1 MTLRV
6 SGKNLSIGQ
15 ALRTHVH
22 GRMDGIIAKYN
33 AGSPS
38 GHVTI
43 EPEGSGYRAD
53 CTLFLASGVTLQVEA
68 VAPEP
73 YASFD
78 KAADRV
84 ERRLRDQKKRLNTR
98 HEHDDLIAAGV
109 TEPDPTRPD
118 GPDHPPVASAP
129 PQDPDDEHEVFPTVV
144 AEHANGFAA
153 MTVAAAV
160 RKLDATSD
168 AVVVF
173 RYAEDQRINIVY
185 RRGDGNIGW
194 IDPLAV
200 GRAR

>member
-22 GRMDGIIAKYN
+22 GRIDGIVAKYH

-68 VAPEP
+68 IAPEP

-84 ERRLRDQKKRLNTR
+84 ERRLRDQKKRFNAR

-109 TEPDPTRPD
+109 MQAD

-129 PQDPDDEHEVFPTVV
+129 PQDADDGHEVFPTVV

-160 RKLDATSD
+160 RKLDATSE

-194 IDPLAV
+194 IDPLAS
-200 GRAR
+200 GQSR

>member
-22 GRMDGIIAKYN
+22 GRIDGIIAKYH

-53 CTLFLASGVTLQVEA
+53 CTLFLDSGVTLQVEA
-68 VAPEP
+68 IAPEP

-98 HEHDDLIAAGV
+98 HEHDGLIATEA
-109 TEPDPTRPD
+109 TRSEEPDV
-118 GPDHPPVASAP
+118 PPAASPP
-129 PQDPDDEHEVFPTVV
+129 PQASHDGHEMFPTVV

-160 RKLDATSD
+160 RKLDASSE

-194 IDPLAV
+194 IDPLAG
-200 GRAR
+200 GRAP

>member
-22 GRMDGIIAKYN
+22 DRVDAIVAKYH
-33 AGSPS
+33 AGAPG

-53 CTLFLASGVTLQVEA
+53 CTLFLSSGVTLQVEA
-68 VAPEP
+68 VAKEP

-78 KAADRV
+78 KAADRI
-84 ERRLRDQKKRLNTR
+84 ERRLRDQKKRLTCR
-98 HEHDDLIAAGV
+98 HEHDGLDAA
-109 TEPDPTRPD
+109 TPDTAGSSRAELPRT
-118 GPDHPPVASAP
+118 SAP
-129 PQDPDDEHEVFPTVV
+129 DDPNEEVFPAVV
-144 AEHANGFAA
+144 AEHADRFAE

-160 RKLDATSD
+160 RKLDASTD

-173 RYAEDQRINIVY
+173 RYAENQRINIVY

-194 IDPLAV
+194 IDPLA
-200 GRAR
+200 GNRAT

>member
-1 MTLRV
+1 MALRV

-22 GRMDGIIAKYN
+22 ERIDGIIAKYH

-38 GHVTI
+38 GHVI
-43 EPEGSGYRAD
+43 VEPEGSGYRAD
-53 CTLFLASGVTLQVEA
+53 CTLFLASGMTLQVEA

-78 KAADRV
+78 KAADRI
-84 ERRLRDQKKRLNTR
+84 ERRLRDQKKRLRSR
-98 HEHDDLIAAGV
+98 HEHDAFIVADAAPLDDA
-109 TEPDPTRPD
+109 EPSPAFAERSGAFADEAPD
-118 GPDHPPVASAP
+118 
-129 PQDPDDEHEVFPTVV
+129 EEVFPAVV
-144 AEHANGFAA
+144 AEQANGFAE

-160 RKLDATSD
+160 RELDASSA

-173 RYAEDQRINIVY
+173 RYADDQRINIVY

-194 IDPLAV
+194 IDPLAG
-200 GRAR
+200 GRAP

>member
-22 GRMDGIIAKYN
+22 GRIDGIIAKYR

-68 VAPEP
+68 IAPDP

-98 HEHDDLIAAGV
+98 HEHDGLIAAGAF
-109 TEPDPTRPD
+109 DATRSEDAGPLAPAPARD
-118 GPDHPPVASAP
+118 G
-129 PQDPDDEHEVFPTVV
+129 DDGHEMFPTVV

-160 RKLDATSD
+160 RKLDTSSD

-173 RYAEDQRINIVY
+173 RYDADQRINILY

-194 IDPLAV
+194 IDPLAA
-200 GRAR
+200 GRAP

>member
-22 GRMDGIIAKYN
+22 ERVDGIVAKYR

-43 EPEGSGYRAD
+43 EREGSGYRAD
-53 CTLFLASGVTLQVEA
+53 CTLFLASGTTLQVEA

-78 KAADRV
+78 KAADRI
-84 ERRLRDQKKRLNTR
+84 ERRLRDQKKRLSCR
-98 HEHDDLIAAGV
+98 HEHDGLAAAETPQRAPADV
-109 TEPDPTRPD
+109 VVQRAPERDEPEET
-118 GPDHPPVASAP
+118 
-129 PQDPDDEHEVFPTVV
+129 FPAVV
-144 AEHANGFAA
+144 AEHANGFAE

-160 RKLDATSD
+160 RKLDASSD

-173 RYAEDQRINIVY
+173 RYAENQRINIVY

-194 IDPLAV
+194 IDPLTQE
-200 GRAR
+200 RAR

>member
-15 ALRTHVH
+15 ALRAHVH
-22 GRMDGIIAKYN
+22 GRIDGIVAKYH

-68 VAPEP
+68 VAHEP

-84 ERRLRDQKKRLNTR
+84 ERRLRDQKKRLRSR
-98 HEHDDLIAAGV
+98 HEHDGLIALEAATTG
-109 TEPDPTRPD
+109 
-118 GPDHPPVASAP
+118 A
-129 PQDPDDEHEVFPTVV
+129 QDPSPVTPVGDADDEGEAFPAVV

-160 RKLDATSD
+160 RKLDASSD

-173 RYAEDQRINIVY
+173 RYADDQRINIVY

-194 IDPLAV
+194 IDPLAG
-200 GRAR
+200 GRAPQA

>member
-22 GRMDGIIAKYN
+22 GRIDGIVAKYH

-53 CTLFLASGVTLQVEA
+53 CTLFLDSGVTLQVEA
-68 VAPEP
+68 VAHEP

-84 ERRLRDQKKRLNTR
+84 ERRLRDGKKRLRSR
-98 HEHDDLIAAGV
+98 HEHDGLITLEAAGFE
-109 TEPDPTRPD
+109 EPDP
-118 GPDHPPVASAP
+118 ASSRDA
-129 PQDPDDEHEVFPTVV
+129 DDEGEAFPAVV

-160 RKLDATSD
+160 RKLDASSD

-173 RYAEDQRINIVY
+173 RYAADQRINIVY

-194 IDPLAV
+194 IDPLAG
-200 GRAR
+200 GRAP